1 MKNKKYYSIAE
12 VCEVTGVPAHKL
24 RYLEKATP
32 DIQIF
37 KIRGRRYYTQVDI
50 HNIKIKFGVQDSINE
65 INNIAKAKDNSEILS
80 KIDDLLSKFSAFLTI

>member
-24 RYLEKATP
+24 RYLEKAAS
-32 DIQIF
+32 DMQIF

-50 HNIKIKFGVQDSINE
+50 HNIKIKFGVQDHTPE
-65 INNIAKAKDNSEILS
+65 INNIAKAKDNSEIVS
-80 KIDDLLSKFSAFLTI
+80 KIDDLLGKFNVIISP